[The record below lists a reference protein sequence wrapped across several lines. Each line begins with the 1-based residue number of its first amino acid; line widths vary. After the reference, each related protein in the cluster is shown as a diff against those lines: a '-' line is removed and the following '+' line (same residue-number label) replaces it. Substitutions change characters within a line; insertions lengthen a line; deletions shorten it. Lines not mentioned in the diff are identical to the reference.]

1 MVLNFL
7 SKSKKYTADDMLE
20 RAKEKAYL
28 KNVGW
33 LHEKLIA
40 IANYEGF
47 FGKKVIRLKDR
58 NDLSLDEIKIGM
70 KERYLE
76 IVSCIKTGIPV
87 IVSVK
92 KKNSGHMIVIT
103 GIKTSESTNK
113 EENQI
118 EKLYVCDPDDKE
130 SQTSNPYNEIDFKEF
145 SKIFRGS
152 LIMIKH

>member
-1 MVLNFL
+1 MALILSLNIKIYQTVNGVDCGIVCLTVVLNFL

-58 NDLSLDEIKIGM
+58 NDLSL
-70 KERYLE
+70 ER
-76 IVSCIKTGIPV
+76 
-87 IVSVK
+87 
-92 KKNSGHMIVIT
+92 
-103 GIKTSESTNK
+103 
-113 EENQI
+113 
-118 EKLYVCDPDDKE
+118 
-130 SQTSNPYNEIDFKEF
+130 
-145 SKIFRGS
+145 
-152 LIMIKH
+152 